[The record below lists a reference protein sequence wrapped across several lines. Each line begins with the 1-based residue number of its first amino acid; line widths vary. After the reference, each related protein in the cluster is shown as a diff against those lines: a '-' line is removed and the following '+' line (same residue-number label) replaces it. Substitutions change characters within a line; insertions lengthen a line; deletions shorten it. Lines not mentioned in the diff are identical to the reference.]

1 MSELP
6 QRRFCPAPPMA
17 SILRLYLQ
25 PTSVGRPANIFP
37 TFVFTALAV
46 LAQHGAENTR
56 FLKKVGCA
64 ANKALVLW
72 VCRPTKFEIIPLSE
86 FCWLVLAGLP
96 DAQMDP
102 VKPAACFN
110 LVCVVLQLPSDAYL
124 PICSA
129 ELLASDPRT
138 STETPDCGALL

>member
-1 MSELP
+1 
-6 QRRFCPAPPMA
+6 MA
-17 SILRLYLQ
+17 SILGLYLQ

-72 VCRPTKFEIIPLSE
+72 VCRPTKFEIMQTPTHKSRLTRTMMVRLSGKQKTE
-86 FCWLVLAGLP
+86 PMLLGL
-96 DAQMDP
+96 DLCIGELAQMGRLD
-102 VKPAACFN
+102 CR
-110 LVCVVLQLPSDAYL
+110 VLMRG
-124 PICSA
+124 IV
-129 ELLASDPRT
+129 LL
-138 STETPDCGALL
+138 CGL